1 MKRVIEDRFPILN
14 AIRAVDTGDRNNAT
28 MSIGVSPMAASL
40 HESETISRQALDMA
54 LGRGGDQVALRQKNG
69 YEFFGGTG
77 RGVEKRNKVRAR
89 IMANAITEVATTCDN
104 ILIMGHRFADLDCLG
119 AAIGMYAG
127 LSTLGKP
134 CSIVLDTEKSL
145 AQPLYRHML
154 QQDKRYED
162 AFVSPAQGL
171 DMVGRNTLLVVVDTH
186 IPSIL
191 ESREIYE
198 ACRNVIVIDH
208 HRKMVE
214 HIDNAI
220 IFFHE
225 PYAHQRGG
233 GRGSVG
239 WYHAGY
245 QELYPA
251 HRRADL

>member
-1 MKRVIEDRFPILN
+1 MLPENERSRTMGQIEHIIETFAEENHGLVKKLDRDRFLAVVEERYMKRVIEDRFPILN

-171 DMVGRNTLLVVVDTH
+171 DMVGRPLGLH
-186 IPSIL
+186 RQ
-191 ESREIYE
+191 SRQS
-198 ACRNVIVIDH
+198 AQLHLMATN
-208 HRKMVE
+208 
-214 HIDNAI
+214 
-220 IFFHE
+220 
-225 PYAHQRGG
+225 
-233 GRGSVG
+233 GRGCARYG
-239 WYHAGY
+239 T
-245 QELYPA
+245 
-251 HRRADL
+251 